1 MMNGQELFNAIA
13 VLLNKC
19 KTNLVLHIKIWAATT
34 FKLKKKIK
42 KLTRL
47 KIKQKHPTWFLIFL
61 CLLDFKS
68 K

>member
-1 MMNGQELFNAIA
+1 MMNGQELFNAVA

-34 FKLKKKIK
+34 FKLKKNI

-47 KIKQKHPTWFLIFL
+47 KIKQKHPIWFLIFL
-61 CLLDFKS
+61 CLLDFKL